1 VEGSTPK
8 NEKDSSVLH
17 HGIDPQRELRSPTIW
32 RVSTTPNDHYPVP
45 TGLTTGPLPGI
56 AKQII
61 STIKTI
67 RKKN

>member
-1 VEGSTPK
+1 MQKTPQFFTTALIR
-8 NEKDSSVLH
+8 SVNFGARQFGAFPPH
-17 HGIDPQRELRSPTIW
+17 
-32 RVSTTPNDHYPVP
+32 PNDHYPVP